1 MFCWEEVEEAGMEGH
16 VRDVHKITGLQFEF
30 EQTETTSQI
39 IQTDEQTEQQLED
52 HER

>member
-30 EQTETTSQI
+30 EPTETTSQI
-39 IQTDEQTEQQLED
+39 IQTDEQKEQPLED
-52 HER
+52 HDR